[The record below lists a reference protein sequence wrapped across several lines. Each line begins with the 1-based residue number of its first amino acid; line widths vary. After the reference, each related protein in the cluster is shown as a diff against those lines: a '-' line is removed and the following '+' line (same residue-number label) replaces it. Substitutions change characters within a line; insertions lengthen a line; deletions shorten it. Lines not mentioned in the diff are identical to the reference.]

1 MYIWRKREKEMYKID
16 PKQLTGLLSTLF
28 LKKLS
33 IFYKHACIHLLPSF
47 SKYEEHNYDIYF
59 RLGRKL

>member
-1 MYIWRKREKEMYKID
+1 MYKID